1 MPIPLLPI
9 LALASLGGGLLY
21 LVSGSGG
28 SKPAPKAPAAETL
41 SFADRGYT
49 VRVTRQKPDSGMW
62 IWSVSRPGD
71 KTKSSTARSRDEAV
85 AAALAWISSRA
96 LPPTD
101 DTKPGGDGVVEPPG
115 PVPPIPTPTPNPP
128 AVSEPAPS
136 AWAGGRLRRAG
147 LLLQDRT
154 LTLQN
159 LAQYVASA
167 YGTFSAFEDSP
178 VDIVT
183 KVLQGLLPE
192 LAVDDARE
200 LELRLVNDKGDRTW
214 VVDAIERVG
223 QLQERLLAPDIDP
236 SLVAYAEDI
245 LAEGLF
251 GTEQQL
257 SDPIFAFRGRLIFSR
272 PAAGGY
278 RWSIRDDSGTHGPS
292 EQTFGTRD
300 ASNRDAI
307 AAIQAVDEVA
317 A

>member
-28 SKPAPKAPAAETL
+28 SKPAAKDPVAETL

-49 VRVTRQKPDSGMW
+49 VRVTRTRTNW
-62 IWSVSRPGD
+62 EWVVSRPGE
-71 KTKSSTARSRDEAV
+71 KTKSGTARSQDDAI
-85 AAALAWISSRA
+85 AAAVAWISSRA
-96 LPPTD
+96 LPPPSD
-101 DTKPGGDGVVEPPG
+101 DSKPGGDGIVEPTR
-115 PVPPIPTPTPNPP
+115 PVPPIPTPTPMPP
-128 AVSEPAPS
+128 AVSEPAPT
-136 AWAGGRLRRAG
+136 AWAGGRLRRSG
-147 LLLQDRT
+147 LLLEDKT

-178 VDIVT
+178 VNIVT
-183 KVLQGLLPE
+183 KVLQGILPE

-200 LELRLVNDKGDRTW
+200 LELRLINDKGDRTW

-223 QLQERLLAPDIDP
+223 QLQERLLAPDLDP
-236 SLVAYAEDI
+236 SLVPYAEDI

-251 GTEQQL
+251 GTEQEL
-257 SDPIFAFRGRLIFSR
+257 SAPIFAFRGRLIFSR

-292 EQTFGTRD
+292 DETFGTRE

-307 AAIQAVDEVA
+307 AAIERVDAEA